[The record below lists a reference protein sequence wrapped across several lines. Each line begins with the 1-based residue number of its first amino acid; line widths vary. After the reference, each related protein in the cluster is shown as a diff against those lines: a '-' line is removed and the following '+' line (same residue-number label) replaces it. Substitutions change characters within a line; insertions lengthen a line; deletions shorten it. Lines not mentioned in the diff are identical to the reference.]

1 MLLRVLMTKRERGL
15 IMKRYYGLEMEIVHF
30 DVEEIITASSCSLVY
45 EGDVVTD
52 NSGFNCGQGY
62 VLFDDYLD

>member
-1 MLLRVLMTKRERGL
+1 
-15 IMKRYYGLEMEIVHF
+15 MKRYYGLEMEIVHF